1 MVIKKGSEGQSIIPA
16 GVHHAVC
23 YGVADLGTQKSSNPE
38 FADNKKMTLLFE
50 LPFERAVFGDKG
62 EQPRGTSIT
71 VTQSLSEKATLRRHL
86 KSWRGRDFTD
96 QELAGFDPKVLI
108 GVNAQLNIVHEK
120 KGDKTY
126 TNIVSIMPLSK
137 GQEKRKAENQ
147 SLYFSLDDQDLLNIK
162 FPENMPKW
170 LQEKAAFCNEVVEA
184 QGGVNDGFEAPSQN
198 NVASEAARLAHEEE
212 SRNASNASQRAAAHK
227 NNPVIADTGADEE
240 VPF

>member
-23 YGVADLGTQKSSNPE
+23 YGVVDLGTQKSSNPE

-137 GQEKRKAENQ
+137 GQEKRTSENQ
-147 SLYFSLDDQDLLNIK
+147 SLYFSLDDQDLLNIQ

-170 LQEKAAFCNEVVEA
+170 LQEKASFCNEVFEA
-184 QGGVNDGFEAPSQN
+184 QGSPDDGFEAPSQSN
-198 NVASEAARLAHEEE
+198 GANEAARLAHEEE
-212 SRNASNASQRAAAHK
+212 SRNASNASQRAAAPK
-227 NNPVIADTGADEE
+227 NKPVSVNTGADED

>member
-137 GQEKRKAENQ
+137 GQEKRKSENQ

-170 LQEKAAFCNEVVEA
+170 LQEKAAFCKEVVEA
-184 QGGVNDGFEAPSQN
+184 QGCVNDGFEAPSQSN
-198 NVASEAARLAHEEE
+198 AANDAARLAHEEE
-212 SRNASNASQRAAAHK
+212 SRNASNASQRAAAPK
-227 NNPVIADTGADEE
+227 NNPVLVNAGADEE